1 MQNCKLPKVDIAIIT
16 AVESEFVAAKSLFDN
31 WNNVQVPDD
40 PNIYQIASVT
50 IDNDIKNIL
59 LVMLPEMGMTAASC
73 LTTKIICSFSPDQIY
88 MVGICG
94 GIRGEVELGDI
105 VVATKSWDYGSGKI
119 KPTGTKTDETAY
131 YELEPSPNQISIDP
145 TIVSEIKMNKDSI
158 ISDIS
163 NCWNKLHPE
172 KQIHPKIFF
181 SPMPSGASV
190 ICDEKIFSEIIRPQ
204 HRKCVGLD
212 METYGVYFSIQNTSR
227 KQIEFFSIKCVS
239 DYADIEKND
248 DYHEVSCYISANFL
262 AKFIEMHK

>member
-1 MQNCKLPKVDIAIIT
+1 MPERRIEFIGDSYTVGYGNSPMGIDNEGRYGKNGDNYYTYAAYT
-16 AVESEFVAAKSLFDN
+16 ARHYNAE
-31 WNNVQVPDD
+31 
-40 PNIYQIASVT
+40 YQI
-50 IDNDIKNIL
+50 
-59 LVMLPEMGMTAASC
+59 
-73 LTTKIICSFSPDQIY
+73 
-88 MVGICG
+88 
-94 GIRGEVELGDI
+94 
-105 VVATKSWDYGSGKI
+105 VAYSGK
-119 KPTGTKTDETAY
+119 GAY
-131 YELEPSPNQISIDP
+131 VNYQG